1 MVNGPLGSDQPAPG
15 YQYKQGRSRVLS
27 AVWVA
32 PPLGTATAVHAAVA
46 DTGSTIAITT
56 AITNPSVA
64 RTIVATPGG
73 TTANVTAVS
82 VTVTGTNIYGDVI
95 SEVLPPFS
103 AGAATAKTST
113 KAFATVTSISQ
124 PACGASVTIAYGT
137 GTGLGLPQALSRD
150 TVVAGFLNGVREAT
164 RPTAVANADVAKNI
178 VTLTS
183 ALNGTDVVVDYYS

>member
-1 MVNGPLGSDQPAPG
+1 MVNGPLGSNEPAPG

-32 PPLGTATAVHAAVA
+32 PPLGTATAVHAAVTDNA
-46 DTGSTIAITT
+46 GTQTITT

-95 SEVLPPFS
+95 SEVLPAFS
-103 AGAATAKTST
+103 AGAATAKTSL

-124 PACGASVTIAYGT
+124 PAIGTGVTVSYGT
-137 GTGLGLPQALSRD
+137 GPGLGLPQALARD
-150 TVVAGFLNGVREAT
+150 TIVAGFLNGVREAT
-164 RPTAVANADVAKNI
+164 RPTAVASTDISKNI